1 MHHGA
6 NPARE
11 KGWIAAKKF
20 KIAERIGES
29 RPLHQNP
36 GHANSRNLGHFPPL
50 IVEFACMSSGYIP
63 PPPASQMALPKSWF
77 SRNWKWFIPTLIL
90 GLALLLT
97 LVVGGL
103 LTFVFGLLKSS
114 EPYQHAVAVASNNPE
129 VVRELGAP
137 IEPAWYVSGNINV
150 SNSSGDANL
159 AIPLNGKLHRGTV
172 YVVAKKTDGVWTYDK
187 LQVLVDGQESPIK
200 LLPVTA
206 TPSDNEDI

>member
-1 MHHGA
+1 
-6 NPARE
+6 
-11 KGWIAAKKF
+11 
-20 KIAERIGES
+20 
-29 RPLHQNP
+29 
-36 GHANSRNLGHFPPL
+36 
-50 IVEFACMSSGYIP
+50 MSSGYIP
-63 PPPASQMALPKSWF
+63 PPPPPALILPSGWF
-77 SRNWKWFIPTLIL
+77 SRNWKWSVPTLIL

-97 LVVGGL
+97 LVVGAL

-150 SNSSGDANL
+150 SNNSGDANL

-200 LLPVTA
+200 LLLVTT
-206 TPSDNEDI
+206 TPSDNEDK